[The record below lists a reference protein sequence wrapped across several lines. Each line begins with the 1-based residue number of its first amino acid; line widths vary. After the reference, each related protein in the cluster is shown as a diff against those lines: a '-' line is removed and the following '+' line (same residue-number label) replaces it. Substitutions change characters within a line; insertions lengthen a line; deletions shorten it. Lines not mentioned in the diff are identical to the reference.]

1 MVTMTRY
8 LCDLVFKM
16 LIQQFICAVHVTPF
30 KRKGETKQKEDRS
43 DAARS
48 MCNGVFKPGCQLPGC
63 LVHPSAQLA

>member
-16 LIQQFICAVHVTPF
+16 LIQQLVCAVHVTASN
-30 KRKGETKQKEDRS
+30 RKGEAKQKEDRS
-43 DAARS
+43 DAAQS
-48 MCNGVFKPGCQLPGC
+48 MCNGVYKPSCQLPGC